1 MAAPQFCEE
10 ITSKIAVSQNNRP
23 KRQVLALVRFGEIR
37 QAYPE
42 QLDKPVVYSTAIT
55 EAGIVAY
62 ASRGQEHVLWA
73 AATLV
78 ERDWGSGGSLMI
90 SRIIDDLIGRD
101 DIKGVEMWL
110 KVAERLEQLQDT
122 QAGSSD

>member
-1 MAAPQFCEE
+1 M
-10 ITSKIAVSQNNRP
+10 
-23 KRQVLALVRFGEIR
+23 
-37 QAYPE
+37 
-42 QLDKPVVYSTAIT
+42 
-55 EAGIVAY
+55 AY